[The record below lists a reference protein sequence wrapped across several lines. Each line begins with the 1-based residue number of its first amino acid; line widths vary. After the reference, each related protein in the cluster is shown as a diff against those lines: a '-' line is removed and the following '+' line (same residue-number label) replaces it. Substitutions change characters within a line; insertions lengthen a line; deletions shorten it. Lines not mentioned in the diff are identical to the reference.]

1 MNTLSGALFGAVPGL
16 VLLAV
21 GLIVTGGGD
30 AMFFFGPWGVTL
42 TLVGFIA
49 GGVWGSRTDGWLS
62 DHSVLGLIVGLVT
75 VVLLGGLLVA
85 VGSGPPDADDC
96 GELYGMHGVI
106 GEDGRL
112 DEEPPELSDEEIE
125 SIRAEIVELEADAS
139 EHQEEDR
146 EDQLAACARLTAEL
160 DARSG
165 N

>member
-1 MNTLSGALFGAVPGL
+1 MGIGL
-16 VLLAV
+16 M
-21 GLIVTGGGD
+21 VTGGGD
-30 AMFFFGPWGVTL
+30 GMILFGMGGVAL
-42 TLVGFIA
+42 ILVGLIV
-49 GGVWGSRTDGWLS
+49 GGVWGSRTDSWLS
-62 DHSVLGLIVGLVT
+62 DHSVLGLIVGVVT
-75 VVLLGGLLVA
+75 VFLLGGWLVA
-85 VGSGPPDADDC
+85 IGSGPPAADDC
-96 GELYGMHGVI
+96 GELYGMHGAI